1 MATNGTKSILQTV
14 ITSVIVASLLS
25 GGGVFVSV
33 KVMGADLDRA
43 KTDLAEAETTIRT
56 NREELVALKAAKGV
70 SDERDA
76 QRWDDVKAELIK
88 IRSTQEKILRALPD
102 RWRAAEPGRR

>member
-1 MATNGTKSILQTV
+1 MLQTV

-56 NREELVALKAAKGV
+56 NREELVALKAAKSV
-70 SDERDA
+70 SDERERE
-76 QRWDDVKAELIK
+76 RWDDVKGELVK
-88 IRSTQEKILRALPD
+88 LRSNQTKILGMLS
-102 RWRAAEPGRR
+102 GRRGR